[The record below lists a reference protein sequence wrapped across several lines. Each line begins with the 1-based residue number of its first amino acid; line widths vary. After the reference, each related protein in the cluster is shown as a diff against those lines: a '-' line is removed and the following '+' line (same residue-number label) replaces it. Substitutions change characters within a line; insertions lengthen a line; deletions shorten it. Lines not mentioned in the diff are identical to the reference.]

1 MSRISKD
8 QVLHVAHLARLEM
21 NNEEAEQFTEQL
33 DRIIEMAEKL
43 DELNTENIKPTS
55 HVFAQENVMR
65 EDVAVKG
72 LPIEEVLRNVPQHE
86 DGQIK
91 VPKILD

>member
-8 QVLHVAHLARLEM
+8 QVLHVAHLARLDI
-21 NNEEAEQFTEQL
+21 NDEEAEIFTNQL
-33 DRIIEMAEKL
+33 DRIISMAEKL

-55 HVFAQENVMR
+55 HVFAQENILR
-65 EDVAVKG
+65 EDIVEEG
-72 LPIEEVLRNVPQHE
+72 LPIDLVMKNVPKHQ

-91 VPKILD
+91 VPSILE

>member
-1 MSRISKD
+1 MSRITKD

-21 NNEEAEQFTEQL
+21 NDNEAELYTEQL

-55 HVFAQENVMR
+55 HVFAQENIMR
-65 EDVAVKG
+65 EDVPVKG

>member
-8 QVLHVAHLARLEM
+8 QVLHVAHLARLDI
-21 NNEEAEQFTEQL
+21 NDEEAENFTEQL

-43 DELNTENIKPTS
+43 DELTTGNIKPTS

-72 LPIEEVLRNVPQHE
+72 LPIEDVLRNVPQHE

-91 VPKILD
+91 VPNILD